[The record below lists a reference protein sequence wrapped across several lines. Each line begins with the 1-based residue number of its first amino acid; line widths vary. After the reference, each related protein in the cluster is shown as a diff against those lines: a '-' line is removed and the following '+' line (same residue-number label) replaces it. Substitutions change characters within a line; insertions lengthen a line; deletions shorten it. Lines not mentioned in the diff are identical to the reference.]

1 MLAFV
6 YIYIYHT
13 WILRVL
19 FPDIFQRN
27 PHENMFPK
35 VVSSHVSVCAIFGNV
50 VSAAVSYCLSVG
62 YIQHC
67 RRPHWGEGD
76 VHKTSSAHISTPKI
90 PLRNQTG
97 QRKIPIFMRN
107 KMNFYLLVVKRCNGT
122 SPIYNQMI
130 FPLKHPFK
138 GTSGTSQ
145 LAIFDD
151 AGGYT
156 WCFRE
161 ILRGMVKWCTMGY
174 PPAMW
179 SSGKSILSLHG
190 LIQMPYHITYITY
203 ILPEMNHHDLPWWF

>member
-1 MLAFV
+1 MVLLYMVTLIINIPQMLA
-6 YIYIYHT
+6 YIPAP
-13 WILRVL
+13 WILWVL

-76 VHKTSSAHISTPKI
+76 VRKTRAAHISTPKI

-97 QRKIPIFMRN
+97 QRKVPIFMRN

-122 SPIYNQMI
+122 SPISYNQMI

-138 GTSGTSQ
+138 GDFPASHLWLCRRVHVVLQPVLSGS
-145 LAIFDD
+145 
-151 AGGYT
+151 
-156 WCFRE
+156 
-161 ILRGMVKWCTMGY
+161 
-174 PPAMW
+174 W
-179 SSGKSILSLHG
+179 SV
-190 LIQMPYHITYITY
+190 
-203 ILPEMNHHDLPWWF
+203 